1 MNAAWMIYSSCGP
14 HLLIA
19 IYSIIIDAL
28 NIKLASVLRWF
39 CMVEATS
46 LPIASTL
53 NRGSMRQIDLIDSK
67 SGVVAIYEDR
77 RGGRIYLEGS
87 AIQTYADPDGTS
99 LLSYVR
105 LMADVLSPCKEVL
118 VLGCAGGSLAT
129 MLHRS
134 GKRVTVV
141 DNNPESF
148 RIARHYFGMAPAI
161 RCVAADFRDYLETES
176 AQFDGIAVDIGG
188 PTVAFQDLFDA
199 PTCEAIC
206 KRLSPAGR
214 LAMNLIIP
222 EAADT
227 LADHIASGL
236 MAEGA
241 GLWIYD
247 QIGERDFNAVLVR
260 LPPTEHHNLRDEVYG
275 TALDNV
281 PWTKR
286 PPRSPLAPYHH
297 RQKTPVSGL
306 ERQLAELFMQ
316 RMFDIG
322 PASDERPLAAR

>member
-1 MNAAWMIYSSCGP
+1 
-14 HLLIA
+14 
-19 IYSIIIDAL
+19 
-28 NIKLASVLRWF
+28 
-39 CMVEATS
+39 
-46 LPIASTL
+46 
-53 NRGSMRQIDLIDSK
+53 MRQIDLINSK
-67 SGVVAIYEDR
+67 SGEIAIYEDR
-77 RGGRIYLEGS
+77 RGGRVYLEGS

-105 LMADVLSPCKEVL
+105 LMADVLAPCKEVL

-148 RIARHYFGMAPAI
+148 RIARQYFGMAPAI
-161 RCVAADFRDYLETES
+161 RCVAADFRDCLGALTTR
-176 AQFDGIAVDIGG
+176 FDGIAVDIGG
-188 PTVAFQDLFDA
+188 PTVAFQNLFDA
-199 PTCEAIC
+199 PTCKAMC
-206 KRLSPAGR
+206 KRLGPNGR

-227 LADHIASGL
+227 LADHIASGF
-236 MAEGA
+236 MGEGA

-260 LPPTEHHNLRDEVYG
+260 MPPDEHHFLRDEAYG

-281 PWTKR
+281 PWTRR

-297 RQKTPVSGL
+297 RQKPPVSGL
-306 ERQLAELFMQ
+306 EQQLAELFMQ

-322 PASDERPLAAR
+322 PTLDERPLVARQSLLDQHLIE

>member
-1 MNAAWMIYSSCGP
+1 METAPFSCS
-14 HLLIA
+14 LCVLIA
-19 IYSIIIDAL
+19 IFDIIINVL
-28 NIKLASVLRWF
+28 NINPALMPRWLGS
-39 CMVEATS
+39 AKAAG
-46 LPIASTL
+46 LPIGMTF
-53 NRGSMRQIDLIDSK
+53 NRGSMRQIDLINSK

-77 RGGRIYLEGS
+77 RGGRVYLEGS

-105 LMADVLSPCKEVL
+105 LMADVFSPCDEIL

-129 MLHRS
+129 MLHRT

-148 RIARHYFGMAPAI
+148 GIARRYFGMAPDI
-161 RCVAADFRDYLETES
+161 RCVAADFRDYLGTES
-176 AQFDGIAVDIGG
+176 TQFDGIAVDIGG
-188 PTVAFQDLFDA
+188 PAIAFEELFDA
-199 PTCEAIC
+199 SACETMCQLLA
-206 KRLSPAGR
+206 PNGR

-236 MAEGA
+236 MVEGN

-260 LPPTEHHNLRDEVYG
+260 LPPGEQHDLRDEIYATV
-275 TALDNV
+275 LDNI

-286 PPRSPLAPYHH
+286 PPRRSLTPRYH
-297 RQKTPVSGL
+297 RRRPPISGV

-316 RMFDIG
+316 RMFDSG
-322 PASDERPLAAR
+322 PPSR

>member
-1 MNAAWMIYSSCGP
+1 MFKTSYWCLYRIGFDRA
-14 HLLIA
+14 
-19 IYSIIIDAL
+19 
-28 NIKLASVLRWF
+28 K
-39 CMVEATS
+39 ATC
-46 LPIASTL
+46 LPIGITSD
-53 NRGSMRQIDLIDSK
+53 RGSMRQIDLISSQ

-77 RGGRIYLEGS
+77 RGSRVYLEGS

-105 LMADVLSPCKEVL
+105 LMADVLSPCQEVL

-148 RIARHYFGMAPAI
+148 RIARQYFGMASTI
-161 RCVAADFRDYLETES
+161 QCVAADFRDYLG
-176 AQFDGIAVDIGG
+176 ARNNQFDGIAVDIGG
-188 PTVAFQDLFDA
+188 PTVAFQHLFDA
-199 PTCEAIC
+199 PICEAIC
-206 KRLSPAGR
+206 KRLSPNGR

-236 MAEGA
+236 AAEGT

-260 LPPTEHHNLRDEVYG
+260 LPHSEHHSLRGEVYG
-275 TALDNV
+275 TVLDNT

-286 PPRSPLAPYHH
+286 PPRKSLVPYYH
-297 RQKTPVSGL
+297 RQRQPVSGL

-322 PASDERPLAAR
+322 PTSDEQPLASQ